1 MKDATLDVVCIGNA
15 IVDVLASVDDAF
27 LAENGF
33 DKGIMTLIDQGQAEA
48 IYAKMGPAT
57 EISGGSAA
65 NTAAGIAALGG
76 KGAYIGRV
84 RDDQLGQIFRH
95 DIRSGGVRFET
106 PAATN
111 GASTARCFVLVTP
124 DAQRT
129 MMTYL
134 GACTELDRG
143 DVDPK
148 LIADAKVTY
157 LEGYLWDPPKA
168 KEAIANAA
176 EIAHANGRK
185 VALTL
190 SDPFCVERHRDT
202 FLELISDRV
211 DILFANEDEIMSLF
225 QVETFDEAAS
235 RVPAFVE
242 IAALTRSAKGSVIV
256 KGGEKVEV
264 SAEPVAKVIDTTGA
278 GDLYAAGFLYGYT
291 QGRSM
296 QDCARFGSIC
306 AAEIISHLGARP
318 ETSLAELAGRAGL

>member
-1 MKDATLDVVCIGNA
+1 MSEANLDVVCIGNA
-15 IVDVLASVDDAF
+15 IVDVLASVDDGF

-33 DKGIMTLIDQGQAEA
+33 DKGIMTLIDQDQAEA
-48 IYAKMGPAT
+48 IYAKMGPAK
-57 EISGGSAA
+57 EASGGSAA

-95 DIRSGGVRFET
+95 DIQAGGVRFDT
-106 PAATN
+106 AAAGE

-134 GACTELDRG
+134 GACTELDKG
-143 DVDPK
+143 DVDPA

-185 VALTL
+185 VALSL

-202 FLELISDRV
+202 FLELIAERV
-211 DILFANEDEIMSLF
+211 DILFANEDEIVSLF
-225 QVETFDEAAS
+225 QSEDFDEAAS
-235 RVPAFVE
+235 RAAAFVE
-242 IAALTRSAKGSVIV
+242 TAVLTRSAKGSVV
-256 KGGEKVEV
+256 VAGGDKLEV
-264 SAEPVAKVIDTTGA
+264 PAEPVARVLDTTGA

-296 QDCARFGSIC
+296 TDCARLGGVC
-306 AAEIISHLGARP
+306 AAEVISHMGARP
-318 ETSLAELAGRAGL
+318 ETSLAELARKAGL

>member
-1 MKDATLDVVCIGNA
+1 MSEANLDVVCIGNA

-33 DKGIMTLIDQGQAEA
+33 DKGIMTLIDQNQAEA
-48 IYAKMGPAT
+48 IYARMGPAT
-57 EISGGSAA
+57 EMSGGSAA
-65 NTAAGIAALGG
+65 NTAAGLAALGG

-95 DIRSGGVRFET
+95 DIRSGGVRFDT
-106 PAATN
+106 AAASA

-134 GACTELDRG
+134 GACTELDQG
-143 DVDPK
+143 DVDPA

-202 FLELISDRV
+202 FLELISGRV
-211 DILFANEDEIMSLF
+211 DILFANEEEIKSLF
-225 QVETFDEAAS
+225 QAEDFNEAAS
-235 RVPAFVE
+235 RVSAFVE
-242 IAALTRSAKGSVIV
+242 TAALTRSAKGSVIV
-256 KGGEKVEV
+256 HGGEKLEV
-264 SAEPVAKVIDTTGA
+264 PAEPVAKVVDTTGA

-296 QDCARFGSIC
+296 RDCARLGGVC
-306 AAEIISHLGARP
+306 AAEVISHMGARP
-318 ETSLAELAGRAGL
+318 ETSLAELARRAGL

>member
-1 MKDATLDVVCIGNA
+1 MSDAKLDVVCIGNA
-15 IVDVLASVDDAF
+15 IVDVLASVDDSF

-33 DKGIMTLIDQGQAEA
+33 DKGIMTLIDENQAET
-48 IYAKMGPAT
+48 IYAKMGPAK
-57 EISGGSAA
+57 EASGGSAA

-76 KGAYIGRV
+76 NGAYIGRV

-95 DIRSGGVRFET
+95 DIRTGGVKFDT
-106 PAATN
+106 APASD
-111 GASTARCFVLVTP
+111 GASTARCFVMVTP

-134 GACTELDRG
+134 GACTELDKN
-143 DVDPK
+143 DVDPA

-202 FLELISDRV
+202 FLELIAERV
-211 DILFANEDEIMSLF
+211 DILFANEDEIVSLF
-225 QVETFDEAAS
+225 QAESFDDAAA
-235 RVPAFVE
+235 RVSAFVE
-242 IAALTRSAKGSVIV
+242 TAVLTRSAKGSVVIS
-256 KGGEKVEV
+256 GGEKVEV
-264 SAEPVAKVIDTTGA
+264 PAEPVAQVRDTTGA

-296 QDCARFGSIC
+296 KDCARFGGVC
-306 AAEIISHLGARP
+306 AAEVISHMGARP
-318 ETSLAELAGRAGL
+318 ETSLAELARKAGL

>member
-1 MKDATLDVVCIGNA
+1 MSEAKLDVVCIGNA

-27 LAENGF
+27 LTANGL
-33 DKGIMTLIDQGQAEA
+33 DKGIMTLIDQNQAEA
-48 IYAKMGPAT
+48 IYAKMGPAK

-65 NTAAGIAALGG
+65 NTAAGLAALGG

-95 DIRSGGVRFET
+95 DIRSGGVQFDT
-106 PAATN
+106 AAATQ
-111 GASTARCFVLVTP
+111 GESTARCFVLVTP

-143 DVDPK
+143 DVDPD
-148 LIADAKVTY
+148 LIAQAKVTY

-168 KEAIANAA
+168 KEAIADAA

-185 VALTL
+185 VALSL

-202 FLELISDRV
+202 FLELIAERV
-211 DILFANEDEIMSLF
+211 DILFANEVEIMSLF
-225 QVETFDEAAS
+225 QAETFEEAAS
-235 RVPAFVE
+235 RVSAFVE
-242 IAALTRSAKGSVIV
+242 VAALTRSAAGSVIV
-256 KGGEKVEV
+256 AGGEKITVA
-264 SAEPVAKVIDTTGA
+264 AEPVARVVDTTGA
-278 GDLYAAGFLYGYT
+278 GDMYAAGFLYGFT

-296 QDCARFGSIC
+296 SECARFGGIC
-306 AAEIISHLGARP
+306 AAEIISHMGARP
-318 ETSLAELAGRAGL
+318 ETSLAELARNAGL